1 MSSFLLVSACL
12 HEKAPPERGCIL
24 NDYVCE
30 LTDELELESLDPLDT
45 LWELDPHTLG
55 KHLVLRAYL
64 DAWLPVMGSWQGR
77 LLFIDGFAGPGEYEG
92 GEEGSPRRCQS
103 KLT

>member
-1 MSSFLLVSACL
+1 MATP
-12 HEKAPPERGCIL
+12 K
-24 NDYVCE
+24 
-30 LTDELELESLDPLDT
+30 DT